1 MAGLVASA
9 GFSRKGPKKKML
21 NKATK
26 AAKIRN
32 RKSLFV
38 AFAALL

>member
-1 MAGLVASA
+1 MQW
-9 GFSRKGPKKKML
+9 PKEKMH
-21 NKATK
+21 NNATK
-26 AAKIRN
+26 AAKIQD